1 MSVLINGIR
10 EPRELNIF
18 NTVAVI
24 LKRQRHLS
32 EFDETQIFNDER
44 LEAVH
49 PPFKVVPINLN
60 FSTNTKQ
67 RFSEKNLHNHLF

>member
-44 LEAVH
+44 LEDAVY
-49 PPFKVVPINLN
+49 PLFKIP
-60 FSTNTKQ
+60 
-67 RFSEKNLHNHLF
+67 